1 MDKSL
6 QLAQILKRVQQ
17 GEDPMK
23 VRYEARELLAT
34 LRLRDITA
42 AEKYLFESG
51 ISFDQLRS
59 LVYAF
64 ASILGDQF
72 ALLRASL
79 PGNHIIRIILAEHE
93 MFECF
98 LADLKDVNDKIQA
111 ATEPMSEYCSEYRKL
126 CHVGWHLYSMGTHH
140 KREDDMIFPALK
152 DHPCYTLCKN
162 MQRSHS
168 RIISAINNLSKLAC
182 NFTSMDFED
191 FKLQLNALVMFL
203 VPMMREHIF
212 QEDNILYPIA
222 LESLDDK
229 AWTAIK
235 EVCDETEYCAFDNVR
250 I

>member
-1 MDKSL
+1 MEKSL

-34 LRLRDITA
+34 VRLSDVTA
-42 AEKYLFESG
+42 AEKYLIESG

-72 ALLRASL
+72 ALLRANL
-79 PGNHIIRIILAEHE
+79 PGSHIIRTILAEHE

-98 LADLKDVNDKIQA
+98 LADLKDVNEKIQ
-111 ATEPMSEYCSEYRKL
+111 EMSEMGKYCSEYRKL
-126 CHVGWHLYSMGTHH
+126 CHIARHLYSMDVHH
-140 KREDDMIFPALK
+140 QREDNMIFPALK
-152 DHPCYTLCKN
+152 DQSCYALCRT
-162 MQRSHS
+162 MQKVHC
-168 RIISAINNLSKLAC
+168 RIISAIENLAQLVYCLGAL
-182 NFTSMDFED
+182 NFEE
-191 FKLQLNALVMFL
+191 FKLQLNALVLFL

-222 LESLDDK
+222 LDAIDDK
-229 AWTAIK
+229 TWRSIK
-235 EVCDETEYCAFDNVR
+235 EMCDETEYCSFDGARV
-250 I
+250 

>member
-1 MDKSL
+1 MEKSL
-6 QLAQILKRVQQ
+6 QLAQILRRVQQ

-42 AEKYLFESG
+42 AEKYLLESG

-72 ALLRASL
+72 ALLRANL
-79 PGNHIIRIILAEHE
+79 PGSHIIRVILAEHE

-98 LADLKDVNDKIQA
+98 LADLKEVNSRIQA
-111 ATEPMSEYCSEYRKL
+111 ADELSGYHSEYRKL
-126 CHVGWHLYSMGTHH
+126 CHIAKHLYAMDIHH
-140 KREDDMIFPALK
+140 QREDDIIFPSLREQS
-152 DHPCYTLCKN
+152 CYSLCRS
-162 MQRSHS
+162 MQRTHC
-168 RIISAINNLSKLAC
+168 RIISAINNLIGIVY
-182 NFTSMDFED
+182 NFASMNFDD
-191 FKLQLNALVMFL
+191 FKLQLNALVTFL
-203 VPMMREHIF
+203 VPAVREHIF

-222 LESLDDK
+222 LEALDNK
-229 AWTAIK
+229 AWMSIK
-235 EVCDETEYCAFDNVR
+235 EVCDETEYCAFDGAR